1 MPFARP
7 PLSALQARARQ
18 SFNDRL
24 AGVETLLRQN
34 NVRVSADVMAE
45 LMNGL
50 YAYLD
55 WTVTQIFPDIN
66 EAEFLERWGRP
77 FGIARLAATAATG
90 AATFTGTNGTVILA
104 GTVLQ
109 TADRQLYATTAE
121 VTISAGTA
129 TAPIAASAPG
139 ATGNQDSGVP
149 ASLVSPIGGVSAT
162 AVIAAP
168 GLTGGADEES
178 DDSLRARVM
187 LRWQEP
193 PHGGA
198 EFDYAPW
205 ALEVPGVTR
214 AWVYPKEMGVGTVT
228 VRFMMDDVNAEDAGI
243 PQGNSPPAA
252 YSGDLL
258 AVYNHL
264 TEARP
269 ATADLFVVAPIAVPL
284 DVEIA
289 DLVPDTLAVRTAI
302 QAEIRDF
309 LRREAEP
316 AGTIRVS
323 RLGEAISAAVGEGHH
338 TLVSPA
344 ADVTHTT
351 GQIAVLGDVTFA

>member
-45 LMNGL
+45 LMNGI
-50 YAYLD
+50 YGYVA
-55 WTVTQIFPDIN
+55 WIVTQLFPDIG

-77 FGIARLAATAATG
+77 FGVTRLAATAAIG
-90 AATFTGTNGTVILA
+90 EATFTGTNGTVILA

-109 TADRQLYATTAE
+109 TADRQIYATTAE

-139 ATGNQDSGVP
+139 AAGNQDAGVP

-162 AVIAAP
+162 AAIAAP

-198 EFDYAPW
+198 EADYETW

-214 AWVYPKEMGVGTVT
+214 AWPSAKEMGVGTVT
-228 VRFMMDDVNAEDAGI
+228 LRFMMDDVRADDDGI
-243 PQGNSPPAA
+243 PQGDSPPDA

-264 TEARP
+264 TVNRP
-269 ATADLFVVAPIAVPL
+269 ATADLFVVAPIATPL

-289 DLVPDTLAVRTAI
+289 DLAPDTLAVRNAI
-302 QAEIRDF
+302 EAEIRDF
-309 LRREAEP
+309 LRREAKP
-316 AGTIRVS
+316 AGTIRLS

-351 GQIAVLGDVTFA
+351 GQIAVLGDLDFT